1 MVNVQ
6 KTKSPFQTRDTI
18 LQATSQV
25 ILDKGI
31 EGLTLDAVAKEAGV
45 SKGGLLYHFPSK
57 EALIVGTIAK
67 LIDDHETALQQEF
80 DRDEDPGTPGQWV
93 RAYLRATLNY
103 DKQALALIAPLA
115 QAAIANP
122 DLLKP
127 ALDLDKRWQQKL
139 EASGFDLVEATII
152 QLAIDG
158 LWLSESFNIGS
169 LEEPLRSQVIEK
181 LLAMTYGRGMGETME
196 TRGQG
201 DKGE

>member
-80 DRDEDPGTPGQWV
+80 DRDENPGTSGQWV